1 MNILEVGLFFVLA
14 SNVSLCQSVARS
26 GKKRKRYIG
35 SHSGILW

>member
-14 SNVSLCQSVARS
+14 SNVSLCQFVARS
-26 GKKRKRYIG
+26 GKKRYIG